1 MIVMWNLK
9 DINSKKSY
17 IAERLKN
24 CSNPK
29 EKEMLELSLICY
41 LSLLDNSGTLRYTGF
56 YNTMDKITQNRF
68 SERREQ
74 DSAQL
79 EMDLF
84 FKNAPVIDDE
94 YLKFLLNISNNI
106 SKTPPV
112 DFDEENITTFETDY
126 ESILNVSH
134 NFYRDL
140 GDQEILKKAE
150 KILND
155 EFSINVSK
163 IARRGMAECSGLT
176 FNDYFFGK
184 SYINLTKKN
193 NLFDYQVLNHEVM
206 HGVDFYMQDK
216 VPSEN
221 YYGFHEVPTYTID
234 YLFIDY
240 LEAKGM
246 DINEVQ
252 KLRMQKDN
260 YLQELAKLTQVQ
272 IKGALIRNKKYN
284 DSTIS
289 SIKEVLNPQLI
300 KQLLELESGVI
311 YYGLYTQIQT
321 NKEQGLNNLKSFM
334 KTIIPKT
341 KTPNFSFI
349 NLDNQAIID
358 LSKQIGAY
366 SMSNDINKKEKQGFT
381 R

>member
-17 IAERLKN
+17 VTERLKN
-24 CSNPK
+24 CSYPK
-29 EKEMLELSLICY
+29 EKEILELSLISY
-41 LSLLDNSGTLRYTGF
+41 LALLDNSGTLRYTVF

-74 DSAQL
+74 DSVQL
-79 EMDLF
+79 EIDLF
-84 FKNAPVIDDE
+84 FKNVAVIDDE
-94 YLKFLLNISNNI
+94 YLQFLLDIGNNVAE
-106 SKTPPV
+106 TPPI
-112 DFDEENITTFETDY
+112 DFDDRDIRTFETDY
-126 ESILNVSH
+126 ESILNVTH

-140 GDQEILKKAE
+140 GDQEILEKAE

-155 EFSINVSK
+155 ESSINVSK
-163 IARRGMAECSGLT
+163 IARRGMADCSGLT
-176 FNDYFFGK
+176 FNDYLFGK

-206 HGVDFYMQDK
+206 HGVDFYMQNK
-216 VPSEN
+216 IPSEN

-240 LEAKGM
+240 LESIGM

-252 KLRMQKDN
+252 KLRVQKDN
-260 YLQELAKLTQVQ
+260 YLQALAKLTQTQ

-289 SIKEVLNPQLI
+289 DIKEILNPQLI

-311 YYGLYTQIQT
+311 SYGLYTQMRID
-321 NKEQGLNNLKSFM
+321 KEQGLSNLKSFM
-334 KTIIPKT
+334 KNIIPKT
-341 KTPNFSFI
+341 ETPDFSFI
-349 NLDNQAIID
+349 NLDNQTIMD
-358 LSKQIGAY
+358 LSKQIGTY
-366 SMSNDINKKEKQGFT
+366 SMSNDINKQEKQGVT

>member
-17 IAERLKN
+17 VTERLKN

-29 EKEMLELSLICY
+29 EKEILELSLISY
-41 LSLLDNSGTLRYTGF
+41 LALLDNSGTLRYTGF

-74 DSAQL
+74 DSVQL
-79 EMDLF
+79 EIDLF
-84 FKNAPVIDDE
+84 FKNVAVIDDE
-94 YLKFLLNISNNI
+94 YLQFLLDIGNNI
-106 SKTPPV
+106 AETPPI
-112 DFDEENITTFETDY
+112 DFDDRDIRTFETDY
-126 ESILNVSH
+126 ESILNVTH

-140 GDQEILKKAE
+140 GDQEILEKAE

-155 EFSINVSK
+155 ESSINVSK
-163 IARRGMAECSGLT
+163 IARRGMADCSGLT
-176 FNDYFFGK
+176 FNDYLFGK

-206 HGVDFYMQDK
+206 HGIDFYMQK
-216 VPSEN
+216 KIPSEN

-240 LEAKGM
+240 LESKGM

-252 KLRMQKDN
+252 KLRVQKDN
-260 YLQELAKLTQVQ
+260 YLQALAKLTQTQ

-289 SIKEVLNPQLI
+289 DIKEILNPQLI

-311 YYGLYTQIQT
+311 SYGLYTQMQID
-321 NKEQGLNNLKSFM
+321 KEQGLSNLKSFM
-334 KTIIPKT
+334 KNIIPKT
-341 KTPNFSFI
+341 KTPDFSFI
-349 NLDNQAIID
+349 NLDNQTIMD
-358 LSKQIGAY
+358 LSKQIGTY
-366 SMSNDINKKEKQGFT
+366 SMSNDINKQEKQRFT

>member
-9 DINSKKSY
+9 DINSKKTY
-17 IAERLKN
+17 ITERLKN

-94 YLKFLLNISNNI
+94 YLQFLLNISNNI
-106 SKTPPV
+106 LKTPPV

-155 EFSINVSK
+155 ESSINVSK
-163 IARRGMAECSGLT
+163 IARRGMADCSGLT

-260 YLQELAKLTQVQ
+260 YLQELAKLTQAQ

-289 SIKEVLNPQLI
+289 SIKEVLNPQLT

-311 YYGLYTQIQT
+311 SYGLYNKIQK
-321 NKEQGLNNLKSFM
+321 NKEQGLSNLKSFM

-341 KTPNFSFI
+341 KIPNFSFI
-349 NLDNQAIID
+349 NLDNQMIMD
-358 LSKQIGAY
+358 LSKQIGSY
-366 SMSNDINKKEKQGFT
+366 SMSNDINKQEKQGFT

>member
-9 DINSKKSY
+9 DINSKKTY
-17 IAERLKN
+17 ITERLKN

-94 YLKFLLNISNNI
+94 YLQFLLNISNNI
-106 SKTPPV
+106 LKTPPV

-155 EFSINVSK
+155 ESSINVSK
-163 IARRGMAECSGLT
+163 IARRGMADCSGLT

-193 NLFDYQVLNHEVM
+193 NLFYYQVLNHEVM

-260 YLQELAKLTQVQ
+260 YLQELAKLTQAQ

-289 SIKEVLNPQLI
+289 SIKEVLNPQLT

-311 YYGLYTQIQT
+311 SYGLYTQIQK
-321 NKEQGLNNLKSFM
+321 NKEQGLSNLKSFM

-349 NLDNQAIID
+349 NLDNQMIMD
-358 LSKQIGAY
+358 LSKQIGSY
-366 SMSNDINKKEKQGFT
+366 SMSNDINKQEKQGFT

>member
-1 MIVMWNLK
+1 
-9 DINSKKSY
+9 
-17 IAERLKN
+17 
-24 CSNPK
+24 
-29 EKEMLELSLICY
+29 MLELSLICY

-94 YLKFLLNISNNI
+94 YLQFLLNISNNI
-106 SKTPPV
+106 LKTPPV

-155 EFSINVSK
+155 ESSINVSK
-163 IARRGMAECSGLT
+163 IARRGMTDCSGLT

-206 HGVDFYMQDK
+206 HGVDFYMRDK

-289 SIKEVLNPQLI
+289 TIKEVLNPQLT

-311 YYGLYTQIQT
+311 SYGLYTQIQK
-321 NKEQGLNNLKSFM
+321 NKEQGLSNLKSFM

-349 NLDNQAIID
+349 NLDNQTIMD
-358 LSKQIGAY
+358 LSKQIGSY
-366 SMSNDINKKEKQGFT
+366 SMSNDINKQEKQGFT

>member
-155 EFSINVSK
+155 ESSINVSK
-163 IARRGMAECSGLT
+163 IARRGMAECNGLT

-240 LEAKGM
+240 LEEKGM

-272 IKGALIRNKKYN
+272 IKRALIRNKKYN

-311 YYGLYTQIQT
+311 SYGLYTQIQT

>member
-9 DINSKKSY
+9 DINSKKTY
-17 IAERLKN
+17 ITERLKN

-94 YLKFLLNISNNI
+94 YLQFLLNISNNI
-106 SKTPPV
+106 LKTPPV

-155 EFSINVSK
+155 ESSINVSK
-163 IARRGMAECSGLT
+163 IVRRGMADCSGLT

-206 HGVDFYMQDK
+206 HGVDFYMRDK

-240 LEAKGM
+240 LEAKDM

-289 SIKEVLNPQLI
+289 SIKEVLNPQLT

-311 YYGLYTQIQT
+311 SYGLYTQIQK
-321 NKEQGLNNLKSFM
+321 NKEQGLSNLKSFM

-349 NLDNQAIID
+349 NLDNQTIMD
-358 LSKQIGAY
+358 LSKQIGSY
-366 SMSNDINKKEKQGFT
+366 SMSNDINKQEKQGFT

>member
-68 SERREQ
+68 SERREH

-94 YLKFLLNISNNI
+94 YLQFLLNISNNI

-155 EFSINVSK
+155 ESSINVSK

-240 LEAKGM
+240 LEEKGM

-289 SIKEVLNPQLI
+289 SIKEVLNPQLT

-311 YYGLYTQIQT
+311 SYGLYTQIQT
-321 NKEQGLNNLKSFM
+321 NKEQGLSNLKSFM

-349 NLDNQAIID
+349 NLDNQTIMN
-358 LSKQIGAY
+358 LSKQIGSY
-366 SMSNDINKKEKQGFT
+366 SMSNDINKQEKQGFT

>member
-9 DINSKKSY
+9 DINSKKTY
-17 IAERLKN
+17 ITERLKN

-94 YLKFLLNISNNI
+94 YLQFLLNISNNI
-106 SKTPPV
+106 LKTPPV

-155 EFSINVSK
+155 ESSINVSK
-163 IARRGMAECSGLT
+163 IARRGMADCSGLT

-260 YLQELAKLTQVQ
+260 YLQELAKLTQAQ

-289 SIKEVLNPQLI
+289 SIKEVLNPQLT

-311 YYGLYTQIQT
+311 SYGLYTQIQK
-321 NKEQGLNNLKSFM
+321 NKEQGLSNLKSFM
-334 KTIIPKT
+334 KTIITKT

-349 NLDNQAIID
+349 NLDNQMIMD
-358 LSKQIGAY
+358 LSKQIGSY
-366 SMSNDINKKEKQGFT
+366 SMSNDINKQEKQGFT

>member
-1 MIVMWNLK
+1 MIICGDATDK
-9 DINSKKSY
+9 DLLI
-17 IAERLKN
+17 EEGL
-24 CSNPK
+24 
-29 EKEMLELSLICY
+29 LETEAFVATT
-41 LSLLDNSGTLRYTGF
+41 N
-56 YNTMDKITQNRF
+56 
-68 SERREQ
+68 
-74 DSAQL
+74 
-79 EMDLF
+79 
-84 FKNAPVIDDE
+84 
-94 YLKFLLNISNNI
+94 
-106 SKTPPV
+106 
-112 DFDEENITTFETDY
+112 FDEENITTFETDY

-155 EFSINVSK
+155 ESSINVSK
-163 IARRGMAECSGLT
+163 IARRGMADCSGLT

-260 YLQELAKLTQVQ
+260 YLQELAKLTQAQ
-272 IKGALIRNKKYN
+272 IKVALIRNKKYN

-289 SIKEVLNPQLI
+289 SIKEVLNPQLT

-311 YYGLYTQIQT
+311 SYGLYTQIQK
-321 NKEQGLNNLKSFM
+321 NKEQGLSNLKSFM

-349 NLDNQAIID
+349 NLDNQMIMD
-358 LSKQIGAY
+358 LSKQIGSY
-366 SMSNDINKKEKQGFT
+366 SMSNDINK
-381 R
+381 

>member
-9 DINSKKSY
+9 DINSKKTY
-17 IAERLKN
+17 ITERLKN

-94 YLKFLLNISNNI
+94 YLQFLLNISNNI
-106 SKTPPV
+106 LKTPPV

-155 EFSINVSK
+155 ESSINVSK
-163 IARRGMAECSGLT
+163 IARRGMADCSGLT

-289 SIKEVLNPQLI
+289 SIKEVLNPQLT

-311 YYGLYTQIQT
+311 SYGLYTQIQK
-321 NKEQGLNNLKSFM
+321 NKEQGLSNLKSFM

-349 NLDNQAIID
+349 NLDNQTIMD
-358 LSKQIGAY
+358 LSKQIGSY
-366 SMSNDINKKEKQGFT
+366 SMSNDINKQEKQGFT

>member
-9 DINSKKSY
+9 DINSKKTY
-17 IAERLKN
+17 ITERLKN

-94 YLKFLLNISNNI
+94 YLQFLLNISNNI
-106 SKTPPV
+106 LKTPPV

-155 EFSINVSK
+155 ESSINVSK
-163 IARRGMAECSGLT
+163 IARRGMADCSGLT

-206 HGVDFYMQDK
+206 HGVDFYMRDK

-289 SIKEVLNPQLI
+289 SIKEVLNPQLT

-311 YYGLYTQIQT
+311 SYGLYTQIQK
-321 NKEQGLNNLKSFM
+321 NKEQGLSNLKSFM

-349 NLDNQAIID
+349 NLDNQTIMD
-358 LSKQIGAY
+358 LSKQIGSY
-366 SMSNDINKKEKQGFT
+366 SMSNNINKQEKQGFT

>member
-155 EFSINVSK
+155 ESSINVSK

-176 FNDYFFGK
+176 FNDYFFGR

-240 LEAKGM
+240 LEEKGM

-311 YYGLYTQIQT
+311 SYGLYTQIQT
-321 NKEQGLNNLKSFM
+321 NKEQGLSNLKSFM

-349 NLDNQAIID
+349 NLDNQAIMD

-366 SMSNDINKKEKQGFT
+366 SMSNDINKQEKQGFT

>member
-9 DINSKKSY
+9 DINSKKNY
-17 IAERLKN
+17 ITERLKN

-94 YLKFLLNISNNI
+94 YLQFLLNISNNI
-106 SKTPPV
+106 LKTPPV

-155 EFSINVSK
+155 ESSINVSK
-163 IARRGMAECSGLT
+163 IARRGMADCSGLT

-260 YLQELAKLTQVQ
+260 YLQELAKLTQAQ

-289 SIKEVLNPQLI
+289 SIKEVLNPQLT

-311 YYGLYTQIQT
+311 SYGLYTQIQK
-321 NKEQGLNNLKSFM
+321 NKEQGLSNLKSFM

-349 NLDNQAIID
+349 NLDNQMIMD
-358 LSKQIGAY
+358 LSKQIGSY
-366 SMSNDINKKEKQGFT
+366 SMSNDINKQEKQGFT

>member
-94 YLKFLLNISNNI
+94 YLQFLLNISNNI

-112 DFDEENITTFETDY
+112 DFDEENIKTFETDY

-155 EFSINVSK
+155 ESSINVSK
-163 IARRGMAECSGLT
+163 IARRGMADCSGLT

-221 YYGFHEVPTYTID
+221 YYGFHEIPTYTID

-240 LEAKGM
+240 LEMKGM
-246 DINEVQ
+246 NINEVQ

-289 SIKEVLNPQLI
+289 SIKEVLSPQLI

-311 YYGLYTQIQT
+311 SYGLYTQIQT
-321 NKEQGLNNLKSFM
+321 NKEQGLSNLKSFM

-349 NLDNQAIID
+349 NLDNQAIMD

-366 SMSNDINKKEKQGFT
+366 SMGNDINKQEKRGF
-381 R
+381 RR

>member
-17 IAERLKN
+17 VTERLKN

-29 EKEMLELSLICY
+29 EKEILELSLISY
-41 LSLLDNSGTLRYTGF
+41 LALLDNSGTLRYTGF

-74 DSAQL
+74 DNVQL
-79 EMDLF
+79 EIDLF
-84 FKNAPVIDDE
+84 FKDAAVMDDE
-94 YLKFLLNISNNI
+94 YLQFLLDIGNNI
-106 SKTPPV
+106 AETPPI
-112 DFDEENITTFETDY
+112 DFDDRDIRTFETDY
-126 ESILNVSH
+126 ESILNVTH

-140 GDQEILKKAE
+140 GDQEILEKAE

-155 EFSINVSK
+155 ESSINVSK
-163 IARRGMAECSGLT
+163 IARRGMADCSGLT
-176 FNDYFFGK
+176 FNDYLFGK

-206 HGVDFYMQDK
+206 HGIDFYMQK
-216 VPSEN
+216 KIPSEN

-240 LEAKGM
+240 LESKGI

-252 KLRMQKDN
+252 KLRVQKDN
-260 YLQELAKLTQVQ
+260 YLQALAKLTQTQ

-289 SIKEVLNPQLI
+289 DIKEILNPQLI

-311 YYGLYTQIQT
+311 SYGLYTQIQID
-321 NKEQGLNNLKSFM
+321 KEQGLSNLKSFM
-334 KTIIPKT
+334 KNIIPKT
-341 KTPNFSFI
+341 KTPDFSFI
-349 NLDNQAIID
+349 NLNNQTIMD
-358 LSKQIGAY
+358 LSKQIGTY
-366 SMSNDINKKEKQGFT
+366 SMSNDINKQEKQRFT

>member
-94 YLKFLLNISNNI
+94 YLQFLLNISNNI

-112 DFDEENITTFETDY
+112 DFDEENIKTFETDY

-155 EFSINVSK
+155 ESSINVSK
-163 IARRGMAECSGLT
+163 IARRGMADCSGLT

-221 YYGFHEVPTYTID
+221 YYGFHEIPTYTID

-240 LEAKGM
+240 LEVKGM
-246 DINEVQ
+246 NINEVQ

-289 SIKEVLNPQLI
+289 SIKEVLSPQLI

-311 YYGLYTQIQT
+311 SYGLYTQIQT
-321 NKEQGLNNLKSFM
+321 NKEQGLSNLKSFM

-349 NLDNQAIID
+349 NLDNQAIMD

-366 SMSNDINKKEKQGFT
+366 SMGNDINKQEKRGF
-381 R
+381 RR

>member
-9 DINSKKSY
+9 DINSKKTY
-17 IAERLKN
+17 ITERLKN

-94 YLKFLLNISNNI
+94 YLQFLLNISNNI
-106 SKTPPV
+106 LKTPPV
-112 DFDEENITTFETDY
+112 DFGEENITTYETDY

-155 EFSINVSK
+155 ESSINVSK
-163 IARRGMAECSGLT
+163 IARRGMADCSGLT

-206 HGVDFYMQDK
+206 HGVDFYMRDK

-221 YYGFHEVPTYTID
+221 YYGFHEVSTYTID

-289 SIKEVLNPQLI
+289 TIKEVLNPQLT

-311 YYGLYTQIQT
+311 SYGLYTQIQK
-321 NKEQGLNNLKSFM
+321 NKEQGLSNLKSFM

-349 NLDNQAIID
+349 NLDNQTIMD
-358 LSKQIGAY
+358 LSKQIGSY
-366 SMSNDINKKEKQGFT
+366 SMSNDINKQEKQGFT

>member
-9 DINSKKSY
+9 DINSKKTY
-17 IAERLKN
+17 ITERLKN

-84 FKNAPVIDDE
+84 FKNAPVIEDE
-94 YLKFLLNISNNI
+94 YLQFLLNISNNI
-106 SKTPPV
+106 LKTPPV

-140 GDQEILKKAE
+140 GDQEILRKAE

-155 EFSINVSK
+155 ESSINVSK
-163 IARRGMAECSGLT
+163 IARRGMADCSGLT

-206 HGVDFYMQDK
+206 HGVDFYMRDK

-240 LEAKGM
+240 LEAKDM

-289 SIKEVLNPQLI
+289 SIKEVLNPQLT

-311 YYGLYTQIQT
+311 SYGLYTQIQK
-321 NKEQGLNNLKSFM
+321 NKEQGLSNLKSFM

-349 NLDNQAIID
+349 NLDNQTIMD
-358 LSKQIGAY
+358 LSKQIGSY
-366 SMSNDINKKEKQGFT
+366 SMSNDINKQEKQGFT

>member
-9 DINSKKSY
+9 DINSKKTY
-17 IAERLKN
+17 ITERLKN

-84 FKNAPVIDDE
+84 FKNDPVIDDE
-94 YLKFLLNISNNI
+94 YLQFLLNISNNI
-106 SKTPPV
+106 LKTPPV

-240 LEAKGM
+240 LEEKGM

-311 YYGLYTQIQT
+311 SYGLYTQIQT

>member
-9 DINSKKSY
+9 DINSKKTY
-17 IAERLKN
+17 ITERLKN
-24 CSNPK
+24 CSNPQ

-94 YLKFLLNISNNI
+94 YLQFLLNISNNI
-106 SKTPPV
+106 LKTPPV
-112 DFDEENITTFETDY
+112 DFYEENITTFETDY

-140 GDQEILKKAE
+140 GDQEILRKAE

-155 EFSINVSK
+155 ESSINVSK
-163 IARRGMAECSGLT
+163 IARRGMADCSGLT

-206 HGVDFYMQDK
+206 HGVDFYMRDK

-260 YLQELAKLTQVQ
+260 YLQELAKLTQAQ

-289 SIKEVLNPQLI
+289 SIKEVLNPQLT

-311 YYGLYTQIQT
+311 SYGLYTQIQK
-321 NKEQGLNNLKSFM
+321 NKEQGLSNLKSFM

-349 NLDNQAIID
+349 NLDNQTIMN
-358 LSKQIGAY
+358 LSKQIGSY
-366 SMSNDINKKEKQGFT
+366 SMSNDINKQEKQGFT

>member
-155 EFSINVSK
+155 ESSINVSK

-193 NLFDYQVLNHEVM
+193 NLFDYKVLNHEVM

-240 LEAKGM
+240 LEEKGM

-272 IKGALIRNKKYN
+272 IKRALIRNKKYN

-311 YYGLYTQIQT
+311 SYGLYTQIQT

>member
-155 EFSINVSK
+155 ESSINVSK

-240 LEAKGM
+240 LEEKGM
-246 DINEVQ
+246 DINEVK

-289 SIKEVLNPQLI
+289 SIKEVLSPQLI

-311 YYGLYTQIQT
+311 SYGLYTQIQT
-321 NKEQGLNNLKSFM
+321 NKEQGLSNLKSFM

-349 NLDNQAIID
+349 NLDNQAIMD

-366 SMSNDINKKEKQGFT
+366 SMSNDINKQEKQGFT

>member
-9 DINSKKSY
+9 DINSKKNY
-17 IAERLKN
+17 ITERLKN

-94 YLKFLLNISNNI
+94 YLQFLLNISNNI
-106 SKTPPV
+106 LKTPPV

-155 EFSINVSK
+155 ESSINVSK
-163 IARRGMAECSGLT
+163 IARRGMADCSGLT

-206 HGVDFYMQDK
+206 HGVDFYMRDK

-260 YLQELAKLTQVQ
+260 YLQELAKLTQAQ

-289 SIKEVLNPQLI
+289 SIKEVLNPQLT

-311 YYGLYTQIQT
+311 SYGLYTQIQK
-321 NKEQGLNNLKSFM
+321 NKEQGLSNLKSFM

-349 NLDNQAIID
+349 NLDNQMIMD
-358 LSKQIGAY
+358 LSKQIGSY
-366 SMSNDINKKEKQGFT
+366 SMSNDINKQEKQGFT

>member
-9 DINSKKSY
+9 DINSKKTY
-17 IAERLKN
+17 ITERLKN

-94 YLKFLLNISNNI
+94 YLQFLLNISNNI
-106 SKTPPV
+106 LKTPPV

-155 EFSINVSK
+155 ESSINVSK
-163 IARRGMAECSGLT
+163 IARRGMTDCSGLT

-206 HGVDFYMQDK
+206 HGVDFYMRDK

-240 LEAKGM
+240 LEAKDM

-252 KLRMQKDN
+252 KLIMQKDN

-289 SIKEVLNPQLI
+289 SIKEVLNPQLT

-311 YYGLYTQIQT
+311 SYGLYTQIQK
-321 NKEQGLNNLKSFM
+321 NKEQGLSNLKSFM

-349 NLDNQAIID
+349 NLDNQTIMD
-358 LSKQIGAY
+358 LSKQIGSY
-366 SMSNDINKKEKQGFT
+366 SMSNDINKQEKQGFT
-381 R
+381 I

>member
-9 DINSKKSY
+9 DINSKKTY

-112 DFDEENITTFETDY
+112 DFDEENITTFETEY

-155 EFSINVSK
+155 ESSINVSK

-240 LEAKGM
+240 LEEKGM

-311 YYGLYTQIQT
+311 SYGLYTQIQT

-349 NLDNQAIID
+349 NLDNQAIMD

-366 SMSNDINKKEKQGFT
+366 SMSNDINKQEKQGFT

>member
-9 DINSKKSY
+9 DINSKKTY
-17 IAERLKN
+17 ITERLKN

-41 LSLLDNSGTLRYTGF
+41 FSLLDNSGTLRYTGF
-56 YNTMDKITQNRF
+56 YNTMDKITQNKF

-94 YLKFLLNISNNI
+94 YLQFLLNISNNI
-106 SKTPPV
+106 LKTPPV

-155 EFSINVSK
+155 ESSINVSK
-163 IARRGMAECSGLT
+163 IARRGMTDCSGLT

-289 SIKEVLNPQLI
+289 TIKEVLNPQLT

-311 YYGLYTQIQT
+311 SYGLYTQIQK
-321 NKEQGLNNLKSFM
+321 NKEQGLSNLKSFM

-349 NLDNQAIID
+349 NLDNQTIMD
-358 LSKQIGAY
+358 LSKQIGSY
-366 SMSNDINKKEKQGFT
+366 SMSNDINKQEKQGFT

>member
-9 DINSKKSY
+9 NINSKKTY
-17 IAERLKN
+17 ITERLKN

-84 FKNAPVIDDE
+84 FKNDPVIDDE
-94 YLKFLLNISNNI
+94 YLQFLLNISNNI
-106 SKTPPV
+106 LKTPPV

-311 YYGLYTQIQT
+311 SYGLYTQIQT

>member
-155 EFSINVSK
+155 ESSINVSK

-206 HGVDFYMQDK
+206 HGVDFYMKDK

-240 LEAKGM
+240 LEEKGM

-311 YYGLYTQIQT
+311 SYGLYTQIQT
-321 NKEQGLNNLKSFM
+321 NKEQGLSNLKSFM

-349 NLDNQAIID
+349 NLDNQAIMD

-366 SMSNDINKKEKQGFT
+366 SMSNDINKQEKQGFT

>member
-84 FKNAPVIDDE
+84 FKNAPVIDNE
-94 YLKFLLNISNNI
+94 YLQFLLNISNNI

-140 GDQEILKKAE
+140 GDQEILKEAE

-155 EFSINVSK
+155 ESSINVSK

-311 YYGLYTQIQT
+311 SYGLYTQIQT
-321 NKEQGLNNLKSFM
+321 NKEQGLSNLKSFM

-349 NLDNQAIID
+349 NLDNQAILD

-366 SMSNDINKKEKQGFT
+366 SMSNDINKQEKQGFT

>member
-68 SERREQ
+68 SERREH

-84 FKNAPVIDDE
+84 FKNAPVMDDE
-94 YLKFLLNISNNI
+94 YLQFLLNISNNI

-155 EFSINVSK
+155 ESSINVSK

-193 NLFDYQVLNHEVM
+193 NLFDYQILNHEVM

-240 LEAKGM
+240 LEEKGM

-289 SIKEVLNPQLI
+289 SIKEVLNPQLT

-311 YYGLYTQIQT
+311 SYGLYTQIQT
-321 NKEQGLNNLKSFM
+321 NKEQGLSNLKSFM

-349 NLDNQAIID
+349 NLDNQAIMD

-366 SMSNDINKKEKQGFT
+366 SMSNDINKQEKRGF
-381 R
+381 RR

>member
-311 YYGLYTQIQT
+311 SYGLYTQIQT

-349 NLDNQAIID
+349 NLDNQAIMD

>member
-9 DINSKKSY
+9 DINSKKTY
-17 IAERLKN
+17 ITERLKN

-94 YLKFLLNISNNI
+94 YLQFLLNISNNI
-106 SKTPPV
+106 LKTPPV

-155 EFSINVSK
+155 ESSINVSK
-163 IARRGMAECSGLT
+163 IARRGMADCSGLT

-260 YLQELAKLTQVQ
+260 YLQELAKLTQAQ

-289 SIKEVLNPQLI
+289 SIKEVLNPQLT

-311 YYGLYTQIQT
+311 SYGLYTQIQK
-321 NKEQGLNNLKSFM
+321 NKEQGLSNLKSFM

-349 NLDNQAIID
+349 NLDNQMIMD
-358 LSKQIGAY
+358 LSKQIGSY
-366 SMSNDINKKEKQGFT
+366 SMSNDINKQEKQGFT

>member
-9 DINSKKSY
+9 DINSKKNY
-17 IAERLKN
+17 ITERLKN

-56 YNTMDKITQNRF
+56 YNTMDKITQNKF

-155 EFSINVSK
+155 ESSINVSK

-240 LEAKGM
+240 LEEKDM

-272 IKGALIRNKKYN
+272 IKRALIRNKKYN

-311 YYGLYTQIQT
+311 SYGLYTQIQT